1 MAVISQGLN
10 AITRIIM
17 STSVSF
23 PAPPDGYRYML
34 DGKGNQTTVL
44 TKIDIAT
51 NTTSGSSYVAFSE
64 VSSNVST
71 ASGNL
76 LSATEA
82 LSSAMA
88 TNTDPTVSGVLKS
101 ASDLVTNAWGKLQSL
116 NPLSTTSESKSIME
130 SAKGLL
136 ETATA
141 KLDSVGSFVSGQVS
155 GLISSAKQA
164 IGAAKDA
171 IGAGITKITDA
182 AKKLAGDAMSNI
194 KKMLPE
200 DTQGPNFKDTMDSIK
215 SGAVYKDISSS
226 LSKVA
231 DVASSL
237 PTDMAAGLAT
247 AQAAIAAKMSALQ
260 QKIGTE
266 MALAKANQ
274 DLLTKE
280 TIASTGSPPT
290 QEQLDAAAGNIAI
303 FKDGPK
309 YLADQAKS
317 IATTVAS
324 YASAFGTK
332 VGNALGVIKDG
343 AETGAAT
350 AVGAK
355 VTEFVN
361 SVPPETIP
369 DPENPTGPA
378 IPNPEYTAFASA
390 NADKMSAVTS
400 LTSAVQTASAGF
412 QAGFTSLVSAA
423 DSAKA
428 SIISSLKASALAG
441 QMSASASGL
450 VADIKNQTLDMSK
463 IDALNMA
470 KTTAL
475 SAKAAATDNPNAS
488 GNETQAKVD
497 PKVKQ
502 METSEVPKS
511 NANDKVFKVE
521 VYDYHKEYVVAT
533 KDFLTEAKKKAEA
546 TELYSTNLANKAE
559 ANKADADEATKAKY
573 NASKSAFVS
582 SAEFVA
588 YKEALDLYNKEVD
601 NYNNYVYKA
610 WENNLSRSTIP
621 AEIKSRLSM
630 QSAYESVTKKT

>member
-1 MAVISQGLN
+1 
-10 AITRIIM
+10 M
-17 STSVSF
+17 STSVSY
-23 PAPPDGYRYML
+23 PAPPDGFRYML

-44 TKIDIAT
+44 TKIDSVT

-64 VSSNVST
+64 ISGSVKT

-76 LSATEA
+76 LSAGES
-82 LSSAMA
+82 LSAAIS
-88 TNTDPTVSGVLKS
+88 TNTDPTVGSALQS

-116 NPLSTTSESKSIME
+116 NPLSSSTESKSVLE

-136 ETATA
+136 ASASA
-141 KLDSVGSFVSGQVS
+141 KLDSVSEYVSGQVS
-155 GLISSAKQA
+155 GLMTSAKEA
-164 IGAAKDA
+164 IGSATKA
-171 IGAGITKITDA
+171 IGEGITKITDA
-182 AKKLAGDAMSNI
+182 AKKFAGDAFSNI
-194 KKMLPE
+194 KAKVMP
-200 DTQGPNFKDTMDSIK
+200 DDPQGPSFKDTMDSIK
-215 SGAVYKDISSS
+215 SGAVYKDISAS

-231 DVASSL
+231 DVAGSL
-237 PTDMAAGLAT
+237 PSDISSGLAT
-247 AQAAIAAKMSALQ
+247 AQAAIAAKMASLQ

-274 DLLTKE
+274 ELLTKE
-280 TIASTGSPPT
+280 TIASTGAPPT

-317 IATTVAS
+317 IATTVAG

-343 AETGAAT
+343 NETGAAT
-350 AVGAK
+350 IVGAK

-369 DPENPTGPA
+369 DPENPSGPA
-378 IPNPEYTAFASA
+378 IPNPAYTAFASA
-390 NADKMSAVTS
+390 NADKMSAVSS
-400 LTSAVQTASAGF
+400 LTSAVQTASATF

-428 SIISSLKASALAG
+428 GIISSLKANALMG
-441 QMSASASGL
+441 QMAAPAAGL
-450 VADIKNQTLDMSK
+450 VADIKAQTLDLSK
-463 IDALNMA
+463 MDAMNMA

-475 SAKAAATDNPNAS
+475 AAKAAANDNPNAS

-511 NANDKVFKVE
+511 NSDDKVFKTE
-521 VYDYHKEYVVAT
+521 VYQYHKDYVLAN
-533 KDFLTEAKKKAEA
+533 KDLLTAAKKKAESIP
-546 TELYSTNLANKAE
+546 EYSINLANKE
-559 ANKADADEATKAKY
+559 KANVVLSDPFEDHYTEEQKAIVATYRASRAKFTSTPEY
-573 NASKSAFVS
+573 I
-582 SAEFVA
+582 A
-588 YKEALDLYNKEVD
+588 YQEALATYNKEVN

-610 WENNLSRSTIP
+610 WETGQSRAFVP
-621 AEIKSRLSM
+621 AEIRSRLSM
-630 QSAYESVTKKT
+630 QATYESVHGKTA